1 MEVKTIYQESLD
13 ILNDGV
19 ALLQNEEQ
27 KKYFTDTIT
36 YLGNAN
42 NIADNEEKTMLL
54 ADAAVKYANQL
65 CFLLYREN
73 TITEDLTAKIRGLI
87 TPEKSSEMA
96 KKYNT
101 ERQARIDELNKQHEA
116 IIDEQ
121 KELDVF
127 FGVISGKSVDEAKAL
142 LEKHEADVQAQMGA

>member
-1 MEVKTIYQESLD
+1 MEVKSIYQESLD
-13 ILNDGV
+13 ILNGGV

-121 KELDVF
+121 KELDIF
-127 FGVISGKSVDEAKAL
+127 FGVISGKSAEEAQAL